1 MSRVTV
7 TVEGGLLP
15 DDLLER
21 IADGSATSQ
30 RAADFGLA
38 SGRLS
43 DEIMRAFSDAQSY
56 WTAFKHRHERA
67 SKSGRESV
75 TTITRES
82 FVIPLLEALA
92 YKLEFKRSLTAG
104 DQSFVISH
112 TSGDEPTAPP
122 VNIVGA
128 DEKLDERGSS
138 RRSAH
143 SSVQEYLNVSDCL
156 WGIATNGHKLRL
168 LRDSSRLGKPRYIE
182 FDLEGMMESNVF
194 SDFHLLYRL
203 LHRSRL
209 PHSSADASECLL
221 EKYYQDGIEQGSRV
235 RDRLRDGLV
244 ESLNL
249 FGNAFLAHSQSEY
262 LRKRIAAG
270 ELTAAAY
277 YRELLRL
284 VYRLLFLMVAE
295 EMVALDIC
303 AAEGT
308 RLCDCGDFDCPRLA
322 RINGLLPVATGD
334 VGVRSVSKCYF
345 ICHLSLLRLRAAARS
360 RDSASDDAL

>member
-1 MSRVTV
+1 MSRITV

-21 IADGSATSQ
+21 IADGSAPGQ

-38 SGRLS
+38 TGRLS

-82 FVIPLLEALA
+82 FVIPLLEALG
-92 YKLEFKRSLTAG
+92 YKLEFKRSLTAS

-122 VNIVGA
+122 VNIIGA
-128 DEKLDERGSS
+128 DDKLDERGSS
-138 RRSAH
+138 RRSGH

-168 LRDSSRLGKPRYIE
+168 LRDSSRLAKPRYIE

-194 SDFHLLYRL
+194 SDFQLLYRL

-209 PHSSADASECLL
+209 PRSSADAAECWL
-221 EKYYQDGIEQGSRV
+221 ENTTRTGSSR
-235 RDRLRDGLV
+235 
-244 ESLNL
+244 
-249 FGNAFLAHSQSEY
+249 
-262 LRKRIAAG
+262 
-270 ELTAAAY
+270 AAAY
-277 YRELLRL
+277 AIDYATAWSRLSTYSETPFLPIRE
-284 VYRLLFLMVAE
+284 VNT
-295 EMVALDIC
+295 C
-303 AAEGT
+303 ATE
-308 RLCDCGDFDCPRLA
+308 
-322 RINGLLPVATGD
+322 
-334 VGVRSVSKCYF
+334 
-345 ICHLSLLRLRAAARS
+345 SLQAN
-360 RDSASDDAL
+360 

>member
-1 MSRVTV
+1 
-7 TVEGGLLP
+7 
-15 DDLLER
+15 
-21 IADGSATSQ
+21 
-30 RAADFGLA
+30 
-38 SGRLS
+38 
-43 DEIMRAFSDAQSY
+43 
-56 WTAFKHRHERA
+56 
-67 SKSGRESV
+67 
-75 TTITRES
+75 
-82 FVIPLLEALA
+82 
-92 YKLEFKRSLTAG
+92 
-104 DQSFVISH
+104 
-112 TSGDEPTAPP
+112 
-122 VNIVGA
+122 
-128 DEKLDERGSS
+128 
-138 RRSAH
+138 
-143 SSVQEYLNVSDCL
+143 
-156 WGIATNGHKLRL
+156 
-168 LRDSSRLGKPRYIE
+168 
-182 FDLEGMMESNVF
+182 
-194 SDFHLLYRL
+194 
-203 LHRSRL
+203 
-209 PHSSADASECLL
+209 
-221 EKYYQDGIEQGSRV
+221 
-235 RDRLRDGLV
+235 
-244 ESLNL
+244 

>member
-1 MSRVTV
+1 MSRITV

-21 IADGSATSQ
+21 IADGSAPGQ

-38 SGRLS
+38 TGRLS

-82 FVIPLLEALA
+82 FVIPLLEALG

-122 VNIVGA
+122 VNIIGA
-128 DEKLDERGSS
+128 DDKLDERGSS

-156 WGIATNGHKLRL
+156 WGIATNGQKLRL
-168 LRDSSRLGKPRYIE
+168 LRDSSRLAKPRYIE

-209 PHSSADASECLL
+209 PHSPA
-221 EKYYQDGIEQGSRV
+221 
-235 RDRLRDGLV
+235 
-244 ESLNL
+244 
-249 FGNAFLAHSQSEY
+249 
-262 LRKRIAAG
+262 
-270 ELTAAAY
+270 
-277 YRELLRL
+277 
-284 VYRLLFLMVAE
+284 
-295 EMVALDIC
+295 
-303 AAEGT
+303 
-308 RLCDCGDFDCPRLA
+308 
-322 RINGLLPVATGD
+322 
-334 VGVRSVSKCYF
+334 
-345 ICHLSLLRLRAAARS
+345 
-360 RDSASDDAL
+360 